1 MTKARGTA
9 LGLFAILS
17 WSCYGVLVAANSA
30 TPPFLAT
37 AIIFSSATATLLARR
52 LLTGGG
58 LRDLLTIP
66 LPTLALGFVGLFGSN
81 CFFVLAL
88 ALGGNPVTVNIGSLT
103 WPAFMVVFIV
113 VFGVAR
119 ATWLD
124 GLAMV
129 FGLAGVAVLVSKGAE
144 ISFELPVLLALFAAL
159 SWAIYSAL
167 RTRVPSGPHDA
178 MIAFVGLSAAV
189 CWIIT
194 LGFETGTAP
203 GVEILRLAA
212 AGILPVGLANLAWDI
227 GARHGDP
234 VLLAGLSFMEPVFST
249 ALIAYVLSRPV
260 GAGDAIALALVLAA
274 VLCSIMSER
283 RRRRLASPPRAA

>member
-17 WSCYGVLVAANSA
+17 WSCYGVLIAANSA
-30 TPPFLAT
+30 TPPFLSM
-37 AIIFSSATATLLARR
+37 AIVFTFATATLLVRR

-58 LRDLLTIP
+58 IRDAFAIP
-66 LPTLALGFVGLFGSN
+66 LPTLALGFIGLFGSN

-103 WPAFMVVFIV
+103 WPAFMVIFV
-113 VFGVAR
+113 VLFGVAR

-124 GLAMV
+124 GLAMLLG
-129 FGLAGVAVLVSKGAE
+129 FAGVAVLVSKGAG
-144 ISFELPVLLALFAAL
+144 ISFDLPVLLAILAAVC
-159 SWAIYSAL
+159 WAIYSAL
-167 RTRVPSGPHDA
+167 RTRVPAGPQDA
-178 MIAFVGLSAAV
+178 MIAFVATSGLA
-189 CWIIT
+189 CWAIT
-194 LGFETGTAP
+194 LGFETGAAP
-203 GVEILRLAA
+203 AMEILRLAA
-212 AGILPVGLANLAWDI
+212 VGILPVGLANLAWDI

-249 ALIAYVLSRPV
+249 ALIAYLLSRPV
-260 GAGDAIALALVLAA
+260 GASDAMALTLVLAA

-283 RRRRLASPPRAA
+283 RRRRLASRPAAA

>member
-1 MTKARGTA
+1 MTKTRGTA

-17 WSCYGVLVAANSA
+17 WSCYGVLIAANSA
-30 TPPFLAT
+30 TPPFLST
-37 AIIFSSATATLLARR
+37 AIVFTFATATLLARR
-52 LLTGGG
+52 LLMGGS
-58 LRDLLTIP
+58 LRDLFTIP
-66 LPTLALGFVGLFGSN
+66 LPTLALGFTGLFGSN
-81 CFFVLAL
+81 CFYVLAL

-124 GLAMV
+124 GLAMLL
-129 FGLAGVAVLVSKGAE
+129 GLAGVVVLVSKGAG

-167 RTRVPSGPHDA
+167 RTRVPASPKDA
-178 MIAFVGLSAAV
+178 MIAFVATSAIA
-189 CWIIT
+189 CWAIT
-194 LGFETGTAP
+194 LAFETGTAP
-203 GVEILRLAA
+203 GIEILRLAA
-212 AGILPVGLANLAWDI
+212 VGILPVGLANLAWDI

-234 VLLAGLSFMEPVFST
+234 VLLAGLSFMEPVLST
-249 ALIAYVLSRPV
+249 ALTAYALSRPV

-283 RRRRLASPPRAA
+283 LRRRLASPPTAA

>member
-17 WSCYGVLVAANSA
+17 WSCYGVLIAANGA
-30 TPPFLAT
+30 TPPFLSM
-37 AIIFSSATATLLARR
+37 AIVFSFATATLLLRR
-52 LLTGGG
+52 LVTGGG
-58 LRDLLTIP
+58 IRDAFAVP

-81 CFFVLAL
+81 CFYVLAL
-88 ALGGNPVTVNIGSLT
+88 ALGGNPVPVNIASLS
-103 WPAFMVVFIV
+103 WPALMVVFIV
-113 VFGVAR
+113 AFGVAR

-129 FGLAGVAVLVSKGAE
+129 FGFAGMATLVSKGGG
-144 ISFELPVLLALFAAL
+144 ISFDLPVLVAILAAT

-167 RTRVPSGPHDA
+167 RTRVPAGPGDS
-178 MIAFVGLSAAV
+178 MIAFVAASGLA
-189 CWIIT
+189 CWAIA
-194 LGFETGTAP
+194 LGFETFNAP
-203 GVEILRLAA
+203 AIEILRLAA
-212 AGILPVGLANLAWDI
+212 VGILPVGLANLAWDF

-234 VLLAGLSFMEPVFST
+234 VLLAGLSFMEPLFST

-260 GAGDAIALALVLAA
+260 GASDAMALALVLVA

-283 RRRRLASPPRAA
+283 LRRRLASRPEAA